1 LFVQY
6 GFVSTREQL
15 RILLFWELLQKQ
27 RGSQYRYQ
35 GSQKLKWGHV
45 T

>member
-1 LFVQY
+1 M
-6 GFVSTREQL
+6 SE
-15 RILLFWELLQKQ
+15 ILKLSDGRNSIPLLETLISLPVDG
-27 RGSQYRYQ
+27 GSQYRYP